1 MNWYETD
8 AFGAPLEELQEKHG
22 VGPQLQVFL
31 ELELLELDAFDMTRW
46 WSFWSGALETS
57 PPATV
62 ERGEREVTRAP
73 TSEVAVPLRL
83 WWLLGPPMCGRTVAL
98 CPMCRLRS

>member
-31 ELELLELDAFDMTRW
+31 ELELLELDAFGMTHW
-46 WSFWSGALETS
+46 WSSWGGALPNTPLAES
-57 PPATV
+57 VIAQLP
-62 ERGEREVTRAP
+62 R
-73 TSEVAVPLRL
+73 VPH
-83 WWLLGPPMCGRTVAL
+83 
-98 CPMCRLRS
+98 